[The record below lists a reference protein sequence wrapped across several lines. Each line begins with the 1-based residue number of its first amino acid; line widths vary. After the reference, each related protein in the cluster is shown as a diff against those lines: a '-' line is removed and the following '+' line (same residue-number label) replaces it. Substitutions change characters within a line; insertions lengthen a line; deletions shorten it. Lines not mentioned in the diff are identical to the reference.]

1 MKTAALL
8 SLMLLA
14 AAPALADQKAPTP
27 RQNPYSRLFQ
37 AREMLKQALD
47 EKRVQPG
54 TPKSRIVCGMT
65 VIEVGPELDPKI
77 AVTTPKDDKTRYTIR
92 AVEPPICK

>member
-1 MKTAALL
+1 MKTAAVV

-14 AAPALADQKAPTP
+14 AAPTFAEQAPTP

-37 AREMLKQALD
+37 ARELLKQALE
-47 EKRVQPG
+47 EKRQQQSA
-54 TPKSRIVCGMT
+54 PKSRVVCGMT
-65 VIEVGPELDPKI
+65 VIEANPSIDPKM
-77 AVTTPKDDKTRYTIR
+77 AVEIPKDNKTRHTIR